1 MKKLMFVMTVMLA
14 TTVAFAQAKTA
25 KKGKKVPAAA
35 AAPTE
40 EVTTGRGAKVNIV
53 QEPKLGQTSCLSAP
67 SIQGASLIGQCYKK
81 PRKWIVLETK
91 YDTYGTDES
100 RFLDQLT
107 FTWHVL
113 LETKSATENKGNK
126 EKLAPYSY
134 FSCATTYFNIPA
146 GQHAASVC
154 LPPSY
159 LERYGE
165 PKAIGLEIT
174 NQNGELLG
182 GDCWSEVKGIDPHKK
197 FWEDQ
202 KIMSANGADGNPMI
216 ERRQGLVDR
225 AKTIWALVNPNDY
238 EATVQ

>member
-1 MKKLMFVMTVMLA
+1 MNMKLAMMTA
-14 TTVAFAQAKTA
+14 TVLVAAASIAAPSRSRK
-25 KKGKKVPAAA
+25 AAA
-35 AAPTE
+35 AAPADDE
-40 EVTTGRGAKVNIV
+40 PTTGKAAKVLIE
-53 QEPKLGQTSCLSAP
+53 QEPRLGQQACLSAP
-67 SIQGASLIGQCYKK
+67 SLQGASLIGQCYKK
-81 PRKWIVLETK
+81 PRKWVVLETK
-91 YDTYGTDES
+91 YATFGSENS
-100 RFLDQLT
+100 KFLDQLT

-134 FSCATTYFNIPA
+134 FNCTTTYFNIPM
-146 GQHAASVC
+146 GSHAAGVV

-165 PKAIGLEIT
+165 PKAVGLEIS
-174 NQNGELLG
+174 NQNGETLA
-182 GDCWSEVKGIDPHKK
+182 GDCWSEVKGIGAHSK

-202 KIMSANGADGNPMI
+202 NIMNATTANDGKPMI

-225 AKTIWALVNPNDY
+225 AKTIWGLVNPNDY